1 MGIGVHFLSIP
12 LTNFQNWARWKS
24 HTVQNGT
31 QVGALLRDSGSSE
44 KYYFQMS
51 IAHQFPLKIYQKID
65 ILDLSAFLRPIV
77 LHNITLV
84 KNGQKILLNY
94 LRPFFVFLDILNQ
107 FFELHT

>member
-1 MGIGVHFLSIP
+1 MSIP
-12 LTNFQNWARWKS
+12 
-24 HTVQNGT
+24 V
-31 QVGALLRDSGSSE
+31 
-44 KYYFQMS
+44 
-51 IAHQFPLKIYQKID
+51 AHQFSLKIYQKID
-65 ILDLSAFLRPIV
+65 ILDLSAFFRPLV

>member
-1 MGIGVHFLSIP
+1 
-12 LTNFQNWARWKS
+12 
-24 HTVQNGT
+24 
-31 QVGALLRDSGSSE
+31 
-44 KYYFQMS
+44 MS
-51 IAHQFPLKIYQKID
+51 IRVAHQFSLKIHQKID
-65 ILDLSAFLRPIV
+65 ILDLSAFFRPLV